1 MYFLYFFGNFTFL
14 QHLKAFCN
22 LCGVTYPKV
31 SELYLLSRQLPASKL
46 AETANIDNNSII
58 LYTLF
63 CNNENFQLRF
73 HTQQPPLYRRNSLE
87 MPFSQYKGVVIIIF
101 QLIHIFRVLPQ
112 MIRQSVFVREHYLTI
127 YKRLNIL
134 KHIVRH
140 IIMSFIYPL

>member
-73 HTQQPPLYRRNSLE
+73 HTQ
-87 MPFSQYKGVVIIIF
+87 YKGVVIIIF